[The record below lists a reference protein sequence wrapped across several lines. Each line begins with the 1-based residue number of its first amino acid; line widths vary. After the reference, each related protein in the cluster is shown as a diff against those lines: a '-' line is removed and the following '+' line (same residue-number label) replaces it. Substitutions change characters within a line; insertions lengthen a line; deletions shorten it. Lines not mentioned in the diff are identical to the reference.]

1 MILLFTAIILYLLY
15 LFLEHRQN
23 EAARRSF
30 LHVIHVNGIRGK
42 TGTCRTLDAVLRA
55 KYKSGASVPPLS
67 ASRSAYSGGLT
78 ARGPIFW

>member
-42 TGTCRTLDAVLRA
+42 TGTCRTLDAV
-55 KYKSGASVPPLS
+55 P
-67 ASRSAYSGGLT
+67 
-78 ARGPIFW
+78 ARGPIFWGLSAWPSIPCCRKPPRSRS

>member
-30 LHVIHVNGIRGK
+30 LHGRRTPGK
-42 TGTCRTLDAVLRA
+42 
-55 KYKSGASVPPLS
+55 
-67 ASRSAYSGGLT
+67 
-78 ARGPIFW
+78 I